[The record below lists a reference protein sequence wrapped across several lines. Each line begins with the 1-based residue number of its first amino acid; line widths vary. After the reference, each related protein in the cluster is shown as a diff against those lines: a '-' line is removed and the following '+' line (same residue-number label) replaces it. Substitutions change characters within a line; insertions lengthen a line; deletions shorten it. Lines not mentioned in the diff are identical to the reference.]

1 MELPINA
8 NECYKCVKRVTS
20 RQQAFERDVCCRWVH
35 RTCGTRFTY
44 SQYVDINRMIRNGN
58 PFNWTCEVCT
68 AAKPVPVTE
77 STRLDESPSVTQHG
91 YVHVAYK
98 VVGVVLYYVT
108 ADITAQLFAV
118 AYELSR
124 LYADRRTK

>member
-1 MELPINA
+1 MELPIKA

-77 STRLDESPSVTQHG
+77 STRLDESPSVTQH
-91 YVHVAYK
+91 VAYK

>member
-1 MELPINA
+1 M
-8 NECYKCVKRVTS
+8 CTS
-20 RQQAFERDVCCRWVH
+20 
-35 RTCGTRFTY
+35 
-44 SQYVDINRMIRNGN
+44 
-58 PFNWTCEVCT
+58 
-68 AAKPVPVTE
+68 AKPVPVTE